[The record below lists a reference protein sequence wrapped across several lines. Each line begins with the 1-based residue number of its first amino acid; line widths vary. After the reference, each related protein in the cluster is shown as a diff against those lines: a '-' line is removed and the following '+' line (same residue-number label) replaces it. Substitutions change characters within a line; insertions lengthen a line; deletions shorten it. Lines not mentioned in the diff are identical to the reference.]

1 MSSGSP
7 QRRFRESFGS
17 LNNLNSNPFS
27 NREKILDLSLGI
39 FDPFTQ
45 LAQSMLQNSYTIDS
59 LKSFGNTFNARV
71 LGVIT
76 GKPARHQYPE
86 LYSNSTSV
94 GPDGS
99 VEVPEYY
106 LFVLRD
112 ETDHFLPNPDTFI
125 SNIQSYVSL
134 AMMQGSAISDKP
146 VAESLETFGEG
157 DIVEVFKPNQNSWNG
172 AKVKKVVVRNNF
184 DVVLPE
190 GASALR
196 AFLGGGGGGALGPFS
211 RGGPVTGAPFEDQG
225 MSPSSP
231 FLFPT
236 DPDWTSRY
244 KPGIDVSSF
253 QTPSALNWQVLYEEG
268 IRWVIIKSSEG
279 SGRLSRV
286 YETAVQH
293 TVNVLNSGL
302 PIRIGYYHYCRADLR
317 PRGADYRQDAISE
330 ASRFLFEVND
340 IMSQAQQEVGMSISN
355 NQLLPL
361 AIDIEFKGGLNAL
374 KPSIWPGRGR
384 TSEYQQSEENGLTRE
399 QLQEWVQ
406 LFADKIE
413 EVREP
418 PMFYIGPNLTGPGL
432 GFTNAETTRS
442 KFQDASKQW
451 TRSALWT
458 AHYPSRN
465 PSQNLIIEPSPR
477 SSSNIPGPWA
487 FSTWTGPTPFTGGPI
502 YNAPPLNGP
511 SSNWVIWQFTGKGK
525 LRGNTAGTDID
536 LNVAKTVLFDQTRY
550 PVRTGNGNI
559 PASPGD

>member
-7 QRRFRESFGS
+7 QRRFRERFGS
-17 LNNLNSNPFS
+17 YNNLRSNPFS
-27 NREKILDLSLGI
+27 NREKILDLSAGI
-39 FDPFTQ
+39 LDP
-45 LAQSMLQNSYTIDS
+45 LAQMAQSVLENNYTIDS
-59 LKSFGNTFNARV
+59 LSSFGNTFRARV
-71 LGVIT
+71 LGVT
-76 GKPARHQYPE
+76 VGRPARHQYPE
-86 LYSNSTSV
+86 LYSNSTTVSAGDV
-94 GPDGS
+94 K
-99 VEVPEYY
+99 EVPDYY
-106 LFVLRD
+106 ICVLRD
-112 ETDHFLPNPDTFI
+112 ETDYFTPNPDQYSANPET
-125 SNIQSYVSL
+125 YVALS
-134 AMMQGSAISDKP
+134 MMQGSAISDKP
-146 VAESLETFGEG
+146 VAETLEPFGEG

-184 DVVLPE
+184 DVVIPE

-196 AFLGGGGGGALGPFS
+196 AFLGGGGGGTLQPFS
-211 RGGPVTGAPFEDQG
+211 RGGPVTGTPFEDQG

-236 DPDWTSRY
+236 DSDWTSIY
-244 KPGIDVSSF
+244 KPGIDVSSY

-361 AIDIEFKGGLNAL
+361 AIDIEHRGGLSAL

-384 TSEYQQSEENGLTRE
+384 TSEFQQSEENGLTRE

-418 PMFYIGPNLTGPGL
+418 PMFYMSPHLASGL
-432 GFTNAETTRS
+432 GFTNAETTRE
-442 KFQDASKQW
+442 KFTEPSKQW

-458 AHYPSRN
+458 AHYPMRN
-465 PSQNLIIEPSPR
+465 PSRDLIIDPSPR
-477 SSSNIPGPWA
+477 STSNIPGPWA
-487 FSTWTGPTPFTGGPI
+487 FSTWSGSTPFNGGPS
-502 YNAPPLNGP
+502 YDAPPLNGP

-536 LNVAKTVLFDQTRY
+536 LNVAKTELFDQTRY
-550 PVRTGNGNI
+550 PVRTGNGNT